1 MRRLKAKWGLI
12 LKAVLVVLPLLG
24 LKVLLHYL
32 GFEIITVGPIV
43 TALVTGVFF
52 VLAIL
57 LSGVLADFK
66 ESEKIPGDLTAAIE
80 ALYKDAKLVG
90 TGDSETEM
98 LKHVQ
103 ELTHTLTA
111 NFHRRGNW
119 KLTEVNRVIDLVD
132 EDIRFFAATGTS
144 MSLIIKL
151 RNELGIIK
159 KLSNRIE
166 VIKETSFL
174 PAGYAIAEFATGGAL
189 FVLLLAKIEPYY
201 ESLALLGVIS
211 TILVSV
217 VLLIKDMDN
226 PFEGRVV
233 VDLRHLDKL
242 DKYLDSRQ

>member
-1 MRRLKAKWGLI
+1 MKRLKNKWGLI
-12 LKAVLVVLPLLG
+12 FKAFYIVLILLG
-24 LKVLLHYL
+24 LKVLFHYL
-32 GFEIITVGPIV
+32 GFEIITVGPVV

-66 ESEKIPGDLTAAIE
+66 ESEKIPGDLTASIE
-80 ALYKDAKLVG
+80 ALYKDAKLIG

-103 ELTHTLTA
+103 ELTHTLTT

-119 KLTEVNRVIDLVD
+119 KLTEINSVIDLID
-132 EDIRFFAATGTS
+132 EDIRLFTAKGTS
-144 MSLIIKL
+144 MSLILKL

-174 PAGYAIAEFATGGAL
+174 PAGYAIAEFATAGAL
-189 FVLLLAKIEPYY
+189 LVLLLAKIEPYY

-211 TILVSV
+211 TIFISV

-242 DKYLDSRQ
+242 DKYLDSK

>member
-1 MRRLKAKWGLI
+1 MQVLKKKWSI
-12 LKAVLVVLPLLG
+12 IIKAGCIVLPLLG

-32 GFEIITVGPIV
+32 GFEIITIGPVV

-57 LSGVLADFK
+57 LSGVLSDFK
-66 ESEKIPGDLTAAIE
+66 ESEKIPGDLTAALE
-80 ALYKDAKLVG
+80 ALYKDSRLVG
-90 TGDSETEM
+90 TLVAETEI
-98 LKHVQ
+98 LKHVR
-103 ELTHTLTA
+103 ELTVALTN
-111 NFHRRGNW
+111 NFHRHGNW
-119 KLTEVNRVIDLVD
+119 KLSEINGVIDMID
-132 EDIRFFAATGTS
+132 DDIRIFAEKGTS

-189 FVLLLAKIEPYY
+189 LVLLLAKIEPYY
-201 ESLALLGVIS
+201 ESLALLGVIA
-211 TILVSV
+211 TILTSV

-226 PFEGRVV
+226 PFEGSVMI
-233 VDLRHLDKL
+233 DMRHLDKV
-242 DKYLDSRQ
+242 KNYLDSR